1 MFIKNKS
8 VYKVFIRFYFYIFKK
23 ISGKILKT
31 HNDWWGSAVPLRM
44 RTHTITTREPE
55 ITGSQIYTT
64 ICEEFSMRNGVNS
77 IFDCAGVLICT
88 PSNQI
93 IEVCKQVA
101 K

>member
-1 MFIKNKS
+1 MPSRYALHLQYHTLSIILPHKNS
-8 VYKVFIRFYFYIFKK
+8 TNNV
-23 ISGKILKT
+23 
-31 HNDWWGSAVPLRM
+31 
-44 RTHTITTREPE
+44 
-55 ITGSQIYTT
+55 
-64 ICEEFSMRNGVNS
+64 ICEDILMRCAVNS